1 MLLHVRCIVSAVL
14 QYASGS
20 LTCLFVA
27 IVACVAPSSGA
38 SDSPDGCDVV
48 ASMQGFIKNSGQRSL
63 NYDATNISKVAG
75 GDTVEELEVRLGR
88 YYAGRGRV
96 AQGRGDVM

>member
-1 MLLHVRCIVSAVL
+1 MH
-14 QYASGS
+14 
-20 LTCLFVA
+20 
-27 IVACVAPSSGA
+27 
-38 SDSPDGCDVV
+38 VV

-88 YYAGRGRV
+88 YYAGRGRGGTGERGCDV
-96 AQGRGDVM
+96 RVIRGVEACRLSVSAQHQPQSCLTTTMSPLSPHAVPC